1 MTTSRAVLRLR
12 SAMSAAAAAGE
23 MQAWL
28 TAATS
33 LQEALERQQPD
44 AADRAALREDMIAA
58 CEQLRRG
65 WRSRSGR
72 LWVSQDAD
80 RVTGPLLRDLLDD
93 ADPDVAE
100 VFGLTES
107 ARARVLLDVVS
118 GCFHGDSGDPDEPG
132 RAEQVL
138 AFPPDPDPDP
148 LRREMRLI
156 SAVRAIDDDTAP
168 ARQQALSAV
177 ESMYTQS
184 TGFSGGAEPVA
195 LAALQSALRPDE
207 VLVEYVVPYHPLHPA
222 IGLAA
227 LVITHD
233 DARLVPDLPLPAR
246 YTSGFIGSY
255 AIDGRAPVDASPMGD
270 MVTSARRAVQG
281 PDPAAAVEAGRL
293 LHQVLIQPVLD
304 EGLAAGK
311 PRWIV
316 VPHRQ
321 LHPVPWMAL
330 IDPTGCSWLETT
342 TVTVCPSASVWLLL
356 ADRHREGRSAL
367 ALGDPLLGYAGMPAL
382 TQAASEV
389 EHLGEV
395 WARAGLPADVRV
407 GAGASIGA
415 LREAGPAAGV
425 VHLATH
431 GTFPESAS
439 GEDQQ
444 LLLSLAAGSSG
455 RLSAAMLRTLDLQ
468 HAWCTTLSVCN
479 GGLYRI
485 GPGDEP
491 LGLIPAALEAGTT
504 SVIAAQWAVDDD
516 AGRRLMAGVV
526 DQLPGGDPAGALREG
541 ALALIGAGAPARE
554 WAAFTVIGSGR
565 GPARGQG

>member
-1 MTTSRAVLRLR
+1 
-12 SAMSAAAAAGE
+12 MSAAATAGD

-33 LQEALERQQPD
+33 LQDSLARQQPD
-44 AADRAALREDMIAA
+44 AADRAALRQEMIAA

-65 WRSRSGR
+65 WRSRPGR

-118 GCFHGDSGDPDEPG
+118 GCFHGDSGDPDEAG

-184 TGFSGGAEPVA
+184 TGFAGGAEPVA

-293 LHQVLIQPVLD
+293 LHEVLIQPVLD

-342 TVTVCPSASVWLLL
+342 TVTVCPSASVWTT
-356 ADRHREGRSAL
+356 AGR
-367 ALGDPLLGYAGMPAL
+367 PPP
-382 TQAASEV
+382 
-389 EHLGEV
+389 
-395 WARAGLPADVRV
+395 RARV
-407 GAGASIGA
+407 GAGARGS
-415 LREAGPAAGV
+415 AARV
-425 VHLATH
+425 RRDARID
-431 GTFPESAS
+431 P
-439 GEDQQ
+439 
-444 LLLSLAAGSSG
+444 G
-455 RLSAAMLRTLDLQ
+455 RLGGRTPR
-468 HAWCTTLSVCN
+468 
-479 GGLYRI
+479 GGLGAR
-485 GPGDEP
+485 G
-491 LGLIPAALEAGTT
+491 A
-504 SVIAAQWAVDDD
+504 
-516 AGRRLMAGVV
+516 AGRRPGRGRCVRRRADRGGPGRRRGPPGHAR
-526 DQLPGGDPAGALREG
+526 DLPGECLG
-541 ALALIGAGAPARE
+541 
-554 WAAFTVIGSGR
+554 
-565 GPARGQG
+565 